1 MERLYLN
8 KLIPKNIG
16 DIMII
21 ETENLTKY
29 YGKIRGIENLSFSIE
44 KGEIFGF
51 LGPNGAGKTT
61 TIRTLLGFLKP
72 TAGKA
77 FIFGKD
83 IEKEIL
89 EIKER
94 TGYIPGELNLYG
106 SLTGNTFL
114 DYFGKL
120 RKNFDEKK
128 LKELL
133 KIFEVPLDRKIKGYS
148 RGMKQKLG
156 IIQAF
161 MHNPELV
168 MMDEPTSG
176 LDPLLQKKFYD
187 FLREEKKEGKTMFIS
202 SHILTEVEKISD
214 RVGVIKEGNLIA
226 LENIDTL
233 KSKKGKVVKVK
244 TKEKIKIRGIKMEE
258 ENGWTTF
265 VVTKNVDGIIK
276 KLAAYTIEDIE
287 IGELSLEEIFMHYY
301 R

>member
-1 MERLYLN
+1 
-8 KLIPKNIG
+8 
-16 DIMII
+16 MII

-29 YGKIRGIENLSFSIE
+29 YGKIKGVEDLSFSIE

-61 TIRTLLGFLKP
+61 TIRTLLGFLRP
-72 TAGKA
+72 TRGKG

-89 EIKER
+89 EIKEL

-106 SLTGNTFL
+106 NLTAKDFL

-133 KIFEVPLDRKIKGYS
+133 EIFDVPLERKIKGYS

-168 MMDEPTSG
+168 MMDEPTAG
-176 LDPLLQKKFYD
+176 LDPLLQGKFYD
-187 FLREEKKEGKTMFIS
+187 YLREEKKEGKTMFIS
-202 SHILTEVEKISD
+202 SHILTEVEKVSD
-214 RVGVIKEGNLIA
+214 RVGIIKDGNLIA
-226 LENIDTL
+226 LENIEAL

-244 TKEKIKIRGIKMEE
+244 TKEKIKIRGTKTEE

-265 VVTKNVDGIIK
+265 VVTKNVDDIIK
-276 KLAAYTIEDIE
+276 KLAKYTIEDIE

>member
-1 MERLYLN
+1 
-8 KLIPKNIG
+8 
-16 DIMII
+16 MII

-29 YGKIRGIENLSFSIE
+29 YGKIKGVEDLSFSIE

-72 TAGKA
+72 TGGKA

-83 IEKEIL
+83 IEKEIE
-89 EIKER
+89 EIKEM

-106 SLTGNTFL
+106 NLTAKDFL
-114 DYFGKL
+114 NYFGKL

-133 KIFEVPLDRKIKGYS
+133 EIFEVPLDRKIKGYS

-233 KSKKGKVVKVK
+233 KSKKGKVVKIK
-244 TKEKIKIRGIKMEE
+244 TKEKIEIKGVKTKK

-265 VVTKNVDGIIK
+265 VVTKNMDEIIK

>member
-1 MERLYLN
+1 
-8 KLIPKNIG
+8 
-16 DIMII
+16 MII

-29 YGKIRGIENLSFSIE
+29 YGKIKGVEDLSFSIE

-72 TAGKA
+72 TGGKG

-83 IEKEIL
+83 IEKEIE
-89 EIKER
+89 EIKEM

-106 SLTGNTFL
+106 NLTAKDFL
-114 DYFGKL
+114 NYFGKL

-133 KIFEVPLDRKIKGYS
+133 EIFEVPLDRKIKGYS

-168 MMDEPTSG
+168 LMDEPTAG

-214 RVGVIKEGNLIA
+214 RVGVIKDGNLIA

-233 KSKKGKVVKVK
+233 KSKKGKVIKVK
-244 TKEKIKIRGIKMEE
+244 TKEKIEIKGIKTEE
-258 ENGWTTF
+258 ENGWTKF
-265 VVTKNVDGIIK
+265 VVTKNMDEIIK
-276 KLAAYTIEDIE
+276 ELAKYTIEDIE

>member
-1 MERLYLN
+1 
-8 KLIPKNIG
+8 
-16 DIMII
+16 MII

-29 YGKIRGIENLSFSIE
+29 YGKIKGVEGLSFSIE

-72 TAGKA
+72 TRGKA

-89 EIKER
+89 EIKEM

-106 SLTGNTFL
+106 NLTAKDFL

-133 KIFEVPLDRKIKGYS
+133 EIFEVPLDRKIKGYS

-168 MMDEPTSG
+168 LMDEPTSG
-176 LDPLLQKKFYD
+176 LDPLLQGKFYD

-202 SHILTEVEKISD
+202 SHILTEIEKVCD
-214 RVGVIKEGNLIA
+214 RVGVIKDGNLIA

-244 TKEKIKIRGIKMEE
+244 TKERIEIKGVKTKK
-258 ENGWTTF
+258 ENGWTKF
-265 VVTKNVDGIIK
+265 VVTKNVDDIIK
-276 KLAAYTIEDIE
+276 ELAAYTIEDIE

>member
-1 MERLYLN
+1 
-8 KLIPKNIG
+8 
-16 DIMII
+16 MII

-29 YGKIRGIENLSFSIE
+29 YGKIKGVEDLSFSIE

-72 TAGKA
+72 TGGKA

-83 IEKEIL
+83 IEKEIE
-89 EIKER
+89 EIKEM

-106 SLTGNTFL
+106 DLTAKDFL

-133 KIFEVPLDRKIKGYS
+133 EIFEVPLDRKIKGYS

-226 LENIDTL
+226 LENIEAL

-244 TKEKIKIRGIKMEE
+244 TKEKIKIKGIKTEE
-258 ENGWTTF
+258 ENGWTKF
-265 VVTKNVDGIIK
+265 VVTKNVDDIIK
-276 KLAAYTIEDIE
+276 KLAAYTIKDIE

>member
-1 MERLYLN
+1 M
-8 KLIPKNIG
+8 G
-16 DIMII
+16 DTMII

-29 YGKIRGIENLSFSIE
+29 YGKIRGVEDLSFSIE

-61 TIRTLLGFLKP
+61 TIRTLLGFLRP
-72 TAGKA
+72 TRGKG

-89 EIKER
+89 EIKEL

-106 SLTGNTFL
+106 NLTADAFL

-133 KIFEVPLDRKIKGYS
+133 EIFEVPLDRKIKGYS

-176 LDPLLQKKFYD
+176 LDPLLQGKSYD
-187 FLREEKKEGKTMFIS
+187 YLREEKKEGKTMFIS
-202 SHILTEVEKISD
+202 SHILTEIEKISD
-214 RVGVIKEGNLIA
+214 RVGIIKDGNLIA
-226 LENIDTL
+226 LENIEAL

-244 TKEKIKIRGIKMEE
+244 TKEKIKIRGIKTKE

-265 VVTKNVDGIIK
+265 VVTKNVDDIIK
-276 KLAAYTIEDIE
+276 KLAKYTIEDIE

>member
-1 MERLYLN
+1 
-8 KLIPKNIG
+8 
-16 DIMII
+16 MII

-29 YGKIRGIENLSFSIE
+29 YGKIRGVEDLSFSIE

-61 TIRTLLGFLKP
+61 TIRTLLGFLRP
-72 TAGKA
+72 TRGKG

-89 EIKER
+89 EIKEL

-106 SLTGNTFL
+106 NLTADAFL

-133 KIFEVPLDRKIKGYS
+133 EIFDVPLERKIKGYS

-176 LDPLLQKKFYD
+176 LDPLLQGKFYD
-187 FLREEKKEGKTMFIS
+187 YLREEKKEGKTMFIS
-202 SHILTEVEKISD
+202 SHILTEIEKISD
-214 RVGVIKEGNLIA
+214 RVGIIKDGNLIA
-226 LENIDTL
+226 LENIEAL

-244 TKEKIKIRGIKMEE
+244 TKEKIKIRGIKTKE

-265 VVTKNVDGIIK
+265 VVTKNVDDIIK
-276 KLAAYTIEDIE
+276 KLAKYTIEDIE

>member
-1 MERLYLN
+1 
-8 KLIPKNIG
+8 
-16 DIMII
+16 MII

-29 YGKIRGIENLSFSIE
+29 YGKIRGVEDLSFSIE

-61 TIRTLLGFLKP
+61 TIRTLLGFLRP
-72 TAGKA
+72 TRGKA

-83 IEKEIL
+83 IEKEML
-89 EIKER
+89 EIKEL

-106 SLTGNTFL
+106 DLTAKDFL

-133 KIFEVPLDRKIKGYS
+133 EIFDVPLKRKIKGYS

-161 MHNPELV
+161 MHNPELII
-168 MMDEPTSG
+168 MDEPTAG
-176 LDPLLQKKFYD
+176 LDPLLQGKFYD
-187 FLREEKKEGKTMFIS
+187 YLREEKKEGKTMFIS

-214 RVGVIKEGNLIA
+214 RVGIIKDGNLIA
-226 LENIDTL
+226 LENIEAL

-244 TKEKIKIRGIKMEE
+244 TKEKIKIRGIKTEE

-265 VVTKNVDGIIK
+265 VVTKNVDDIIK
-276 KLAAYTIEDIE
+276 KLAKYSIEDIE

>member
-1 MERLYLN
+1 
-8 KLIPKNIG
+8 
-16 DIMII
+16 MII

-29 YGKIRGIENLSFSIE
+29 YGKIRGVEDLSFSIE

-61 TIRTLLGFLKP
+61 TIRTLLGFLRP
-72 TAGKA
+72 TGGKA

-89 EIKER
+89 EIKEL

-106 SLTGNTFL
+106 DLTAKDFL

-133 KIFEVPLDRKIKGYS
+133 EIFEVPLDRKIKGYS

-226 LENIDTL
+226 LENIEAL

-244 TKEKIKIRGIKMEE
+244 TKEKIKIKGIKTEE
-258 ENGWTTF
+258 ENGWTKF
-265 VVTKNVDGIIK
+265 VVTKNVDDIIK
-276 KLAAYTIEDIE
+276 KLAAYTIKDIE

>member
-1 MERLYLN
+1 M
-8 KLIPKNIG
+8 
-16 DIMII
+16 
-21 ETENLTKY
+21 
-29 YGKIRGIENLSFSIE
+29 
-44 KGEIFGF
+44 
-51 LGPNGAGKTT
+51 GPNGAGKTT

-72 TAGKA
+72 TGGKA

-83 IEKEIL
+83 IEKEIV
-89 EIKER
+89 EIKEM

-106 SLTGNTFL
+106 NLTAKDFL

-133 KIFEVPLDRKIKGYS
+133 EIFEVPLDRKIKGYS
-148 RGMKQKLG
+148 LGMKQKLG
-156 IIQAF
+156 IVQAF

-202 SHILTEVEKISD
+202 SHILTEVEKVCE
-214 RVGVIKEGNLIA
+214 RVGVIKDGNLIA
-226 LENIDTL
+226 LENIDAL

-244 TKEKIKIRGIKMEE
+244 TKERIEIEGVKTKKES
-258 ENGWTTF
+258 GWTKI
-265 VVTKNVDGIIK
+265 VVTKNVDEIIK
-276 KLAAYTIEDIE
+276 ELAKYTIEDIE

>member
-1 MERLYLN
+1 
-8 KLIPKNIG
+8 
-16 DIMII
+16 MII

-29 YGKIRGIENLSFSIE
+29 YGKIKGVEDLSFSIE

-72 TAGKA
+72 TGGKG

-83 IEKEIL
+83 IEKEIE
-89 EIKER
+89 EIKEM

-106 SLTGNTFL
+106 NLTAKDFL

-133 KIFEVPLDRKIKGYS
+133 EIFEVPLDRKIKGYS

-202 SHILTEVEKISD
+202 SHILAEVEKVCD
-214 RVGVIKEGNLIA
+214 RVGIIKDGNLIA
-226 LENIDTL
+226 LENIEAL

-244 TKEKIKIRGIKMEE
+244 TKEKIKIRGIKTKK

-265 VVTKNVDGIIK
+265 VVTKNVDDIIK

>member
-1 MERLYLN
+1 V
-8 KLIPKNIG
+8 
-16 DIMII
+16 II

-72 TAGKA
+72 TGGKA

-89 EIKER
+89 EIKEM

-106 SLTGNTFL
+106 NLTAKDFL

-133 KIFEVPLDRKIKGYS
+133 EIFEVPLDRKIKGYS

-168 MMDEPTSG
+168 LMDEPTSG
-176 LDPLLQKKFYD
+176 LDPLLQGKFYD

-202 SHILTEVEKISD
+202 SHILTEIEKISD
-214 RVGVIKEGNLIA
+214 RVGVIKDGNLIA
-226 LENIDTL
+226 LENIEAL

-244 TKEKIKIRGIKMEE
+244 TKEKIKIRGIKMGE

-265 VVTKNVDGIIK
+265 VVTKNVDDVIK

>member
-1 MERLYLN
+1 
-8 KLIPKNIG
+8 
-16 DIMII
+16 MII

-29 YGKIRGIENLSFSIE
+29 YGKIKGVEDLSFSIE

-72 TAGKA
+72 TGGKA

-83 IEKEIL
+83 IEKEIE
-89 EIKER
+89 EIKEM

-106 SLTGNTFL
+106 NLTAKDFL
-114 DYFGKL
+114 NYFGKL

-133 KIFEVPLDRKIKGYS
+133 EIFEVPLDRKIKGYS

-202 SHILTEVEKISD
+202 SHILTEIEKISD
-214 RVGVIKEGNLIA
+214 RVGIIKDGNLIA
-226 LENIDTL
+226 LENIEAL

-244 TKEKIKIRGIKMEE
+244 TKEKIKIKGVKTKK
-258 ENGWTTF
+258 ENGWTKF
-265 VVTKNVDGIIK
+265 VVTKNMDEIIK
-276 KLAAYTIEDIE
+276 KLAKYTIEDIE

>member
-1 MERLYLN
+1 
-8 KLIPKNIG
+8 
-16 DIMII
+16 MII

-29 YGKIRGIENLSFSIE
+29 YGKIKGVEDLSFSIE

-72 TAGKA
+72 TGGKG

-83 IEKEIL
+83 IEKEIE
-89 EIKER
+89 EIKEM

-106 SLTGNTFL
+106 NLTAKDFL
-114 DYFGKL
+114 NYFGKL

-133 KIFEVPLDRKIKGYS
+133 EIFEVPLDRKIKGYS

-168 MMDEPTSG
+168 LMDEPTAG

-202 SHILTEVEKISD
+202 SHILTEVEKVCD

-226 LENIDTL
+226 LENIDAL
-233 KSKKGKVVKVK
+233 KSKKGKVIKVK
-244 TKEKIKIRGIKMEE
+244 TKEKIKIKGIKTEG
-258 ENGWTTF
+258 ENGWTKF
-265 VVTKNVDGIIK
+265 VVTKNMNEIIK

>member
-1 MERLYLN
+1 
-8 KLIPKNIG
+8 
-16 DIMII
+16 
-21 ETENLTKY
+21 
-29 YGKIRGIENLSFSIE
+29 LSFSIE

-61 TIRTLLGFLKP
+61 TIRTLLGFLRP
-72 TAGKA
+72 TGGKA

-89 EIKER
+89 EIKEL

-106 SLTGNTFL
+106 DLTAGAFL
-114 DYFGKL
+114 GYFGKL

-133 KIFEVPLDRKIKGYS
+133 EIFDVPLERKIKGYS

-161 MHNPELV
+161 MHNPELII
-168 MMDEPTSG
+168 MDEPTAG
-176 LDPLLQKKFYD
+176 LDPLLQGKFYD
-187 FLREEKKEGKTMFIS
+187 YLREEKKEGKTMFIS

-214 RVGVIKEGNLIA
+214 RVGIIKDGNLIA
-226 LENIDTL
+226 LENIEAL

-244 TKEKIKIRGIKMEE
+244 TKEKIKIRGIKTEE

-265 VVTKNVDGIIK
+265 VVTKNVDDIIK
-276 KLAAYTIEDIE
+276 KLAKYTIEDIE